1 MNWIKMEKLDLGRH
15 NLRKFGLT
23 MGTVLCL
30 IAVFVLLSRKH
41 SVYPLILLSA
51 FFFLSVFINPAI
63 LRPIYIFW
71 MRLAFILGWFNTRLI
86 LIVIFYLIFA
96 PIGLIIRLFGRDLL
110 ERKIDKDK
118 SSYWISKQKAVFGK
132 LNYERQF

>member
-1 MNWIKMEKLDLGRH
+1 MEKLDLGRQ

-23 MGTVLCL
+23 MGIVLCL

-41 SVYPLILLSA
+41 SVYPFILLSA
-51 FFFLSVFINPAI
+51 FFFLSVFINPDI

-71 MRLAFILGWFNTRLI
+71 MRLAFILGWFNARLI

-118 SSYWISKQKAVFGK
+118 SSYWISKQKAAFGK